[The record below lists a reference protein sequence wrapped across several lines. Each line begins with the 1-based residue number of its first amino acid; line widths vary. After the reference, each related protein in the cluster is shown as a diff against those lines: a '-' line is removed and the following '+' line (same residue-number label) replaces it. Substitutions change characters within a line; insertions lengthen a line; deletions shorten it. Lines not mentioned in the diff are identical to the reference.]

1 MCSRALALNDNL
13 QELTREELT
22 LLVIELRGLARA
34 QLATLT
40 DIIDQRDAALL
51 LNELCHFGKDDPC
64 FFDVNELR
72 NPKE

>member
-1 MCSRALALNDNL
+1 MALDDNL
-13 QELTREELT
+13 QTLTRDELI
-22 LLVIELRGLARA
+22 LLVIELRSLARQ

-40 DIIDQRDAALL
+40 DIVDQRDAALL

-64 FFDVNELR
+64 FYDVNELR